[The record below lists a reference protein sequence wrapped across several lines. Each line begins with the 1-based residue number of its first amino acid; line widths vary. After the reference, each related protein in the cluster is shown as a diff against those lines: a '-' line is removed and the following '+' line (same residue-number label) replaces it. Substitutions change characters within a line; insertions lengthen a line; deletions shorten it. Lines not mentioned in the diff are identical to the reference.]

1 MPFRHLA
8 YSLYAC
14 NSNMFNMR
22 GSAGLSTGAGV
33 VRHCSSSNSDSTL
46 SGNITPP
53 SPNKAEN
60 QTPIALPPTKR
71 LAIVTCMDARIN
83 PFTQLGIKPGEAHI
97 IRNAGGMAR
106 DALRSLVIS
115 QRLLGT
121 REIAVYHHTGCG
133 MATFSKPHLRTLITD
148 DLRDDD
154 KQSTGRM
161 VDEMEFLE
169 WPGVSPNSLSSTTT
183 TLSSTSAT
191 KSNKLSGSTR
201 ELESPLLASLKSE
214 VNFLRTHPLIM
225 RETMVSGWVWDVG
238 KEEAIRII

>member
-14 NSNMFNMR
+14 NSNMFNMLASP
-22 GSAGLSTGAGV
+22 GISTGADV
-33 VRHCSSSNSDSTL
+33 VRHCSSSTKDHQ
-46 SGNITPP
+46 P
-53 SPNKAEN
+53 
-60 QTPIALPPTKR
+60 PIALPPTKK

-133 MATFSKPHLRTLITD
+133 MATFSKPYLRTLVTENSMD
-148 DLRDDD
+148 ED
-154 KQSTGRM
+154 KQLTGRM
-161 VDEMEFLE
+161 VDEMDFLE
-169 WPGVSPNSLSSTTT
+169 WPGVSSN
-183 TLSSTSAT
+183 LSSTSTSIPQASESSKPT
-191 KSNKLSGSTR
+191 RGSD
-201 ELESPLLASLKSE
+201 SPLLSSLKSE
-214 VNFLRTHPLIM
+214 VDFLRTHPLIL
-225 RETMVSGWVWDVG
+225 RGTKISGWVWDIG

>member
-33 VRHCSSSNSDSTL
+33 VRHCSSSNSDST
-46 SGNITPP
+46 
-53 SPNKAEN
+53 NKAEN
-60 QTPIALPPTKR
+60 QTPIALPPTKK

-133 MATFSKPHLRTLITD
+133 MATFSKPYLRTLITD

-154 KQSTGRM
+154 KQSTGRI

-169 WPGVSPNSLSSTTT
+169 WPGVSSNSSTTTTTTTPT

-191 KSNKLSGSTR
+191 KSNKLSGSTT
-201 ELESPLLASLKSE
+201 ELDSPLLTSLKSE
-214 VNFLRTHPLIM
+214 VDFLRTHPLIM